1 MKWSALIAQTSS
13 VRFELSEMIL
23 KNFFTRCGCLCL
35 CCHVVSSLTYSG
47 RQTHPASEGVN
58 LHGALEGEETGEGG
72 VHVVQDELVG
82 VSLMVVLDD
91 VATLINFSSVF
102 YLSTPKNYR
111 HVLYLHHQ
119 QQCVVDD
126 EQHDE
131 VLEGTGDDDPP
142 ELVFEA
148 VPLLG
153 HVSLQG
159 LSLD

>member
-13 VRFELSEMIL
+13 VRFALSEMIL
-23 KNFFTRCGCLCL
+23 KNCVTRCGCLCL

-58 LHGALEGEETGEGG
+58 FHGALEGEETGEGG

-91 VATLINFSSVF
+91 VATLINFSSVL

-119 QQCVVDD
+119 QQCVEDD

-142 ELVFEA
+142 QFVFEA
-148 VPLLG
+148 VPLLR
-153 HVSLQG
+153 HVPLQG
-159 LSLD
+159 LGLD